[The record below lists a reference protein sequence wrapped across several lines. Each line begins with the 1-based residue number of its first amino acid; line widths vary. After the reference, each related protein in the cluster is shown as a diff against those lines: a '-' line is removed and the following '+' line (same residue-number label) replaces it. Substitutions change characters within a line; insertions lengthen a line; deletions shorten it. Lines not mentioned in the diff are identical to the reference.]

1 VLHIRRLATDGLKLL
16 YYATYIWVICV
27 CGMCGFWVILPSRHS
42 PRPEAIEL
50 KEEVETHSGQRV
62 RDDANVDASSMCDVE
77 LDA

>member
-1 VLHIRRLATDGLKLL
+1 MQLGRACLVELRSDLCYIYVCDMCMWHVRVLGDIAVT
-16 YYATYIWVICV
+16 T
-27 CGMCGFWVILPSRHS
+27 LP
-42 PRPEAIEL
+42 PEAIEL

>member
-1 VLHIRRLATDGLKLL
+1 MVIDDHHLMAIDLDIEDVIRE
-16 YYATYIWVICV
+16 
-27 CGMCGFWVILPSRHS
+27 S
-42 PRPEAIEL
+42 PEAIEL

>member
-1 VLHIRRLATDGLKLL
+1 
-16 YYATYIWVICV
+16 
-27 CGMCGFWVILPSRHS
+27 MCGFWVILPSRHS